1 MIKISFAYVSQ
12 NAHIKS
18 EVLRLGTVT
27 IMSLEAIPVI
37 INFWLIKNPY
47 WPHFGTSYCWALK
60 VSSSRFWALR
70 VSSGP

>member
-12 NAHIKS
+12 NAHIKTD
-18 EVLRLGTVT
+18 VLRLGTVT

-47 WPHFGTSYCWALK
+47 LPHFGTS
-60 VSSSRFWALR
+60 
-70 VSSGP
+70 